1 MENSVDHGK
10 LSEDILY
17 KSCVRIFGEDLVFLS
32 PNVES
37 EAGKKLELTDVLI
50 ILDKYLITIQSKSL
64 ALNTSEIDDIKI
76 GRIVN
81 KYEDAKRQINRTLNA
96 YTRKQKV
103 ILKTCFGKELQLPW
117 SNIKEIVSIITINL
131 NDEEYFD
138 SEQRFQFPLKVEKH
152 KNVDVHTF
160 ILRDFYNIISEFNTG
175 ADFHRYLNER
185 KFLSTKIIQNYTN
198 ELDIVAL
205 YVSQY
210 EFLKEVHEKNIDMIQ
225 IAPGIWENYRSK
237 NKNDIEKRDKK
248 KYAISII
255 DIIVKELRT
264 SIDYT
269 IESTGINI
277 EDMTKRY
284 FHLIGA
290 FSMVSRVEA
299 VYITEVFISKL
310 DSTIKEF
317 FRYFIFPNKEYAF
330 FFLIVNEPNRTI
342 RQQKLLAFV
351 GQAAKYVSM
360 HKKYNTISEIIGI
373 ATEGKKLPG
382 RSIDIVD
389 ISISEALTYV
399 DPKVDIEFFRDVDRG
414 RVDEWT
420 M

>member
-1 MENSVDHGK
+1 MENLVDHGK
-10 LSEDILY
+10 ISENILY

-37 EAGKKLELTDVLI
+37 EVGKKLELTDVLI
-50 ILDKYLITIQSKSL
+50 ILDKCLITIQSKSL
-64 ALNTSEIDDIKI
+64 ALNASEIDDIKM
-76 GRIVN
+76 GRIVS

-96 YTRKQKV
+96 YNRKQKV
-103 ILKTCFGKELQLPW
+103 VLNTCFNKVLQLPW
-117 SNIKEIVSIITINL
+117 SNIKEIISIVTINL
-131 NDEEYFD
+131 NDEEYSD
-138 SEQRFQFPLKVEKH
+138 SELRFQFPLKVEKH

-175 ADFHRYLNER
+175 ADFYRYLHER

-210 EFLKEVHEKNIDMIQ
+210 EILKEVHEKNIDIIQ

-237 NKNDIEKRDKK
+237 NKRDIEKRDKK

-255 DIIVKELRT
+255 EIILKELRT

-269 IESTGINI
+269 IESTGIDI
-277 EDMTKRY
+277 QDMTEKY
-284 FHLIGA
+284 FHLIGI
-290 FSMVSRVEA
+290 FSMISRVEA
-299 VYITEVFISKL
+299 VYITEIFISKL
-310 DSTIKEF
+310 ESTSTEF
-317 FRYFIFPNKEYAF
+317 FRYFIFPVKEYAI

-342 RQQKLLAFV
+342 RQQKLLAFI
-351 GQAAKYVSM
+351 GQAAKYIST
-360 HKKYNTISEIIGI
+360 HKKYNTIREIIGV
-373 ATEGKKLPG
+373 ATEGKQIPG

-389 ISISEALTYV
+389 ISINEALTYV
-399 DPKVDIEFFRDVDRG
+399 DPKVDIELFRDVDKG